1 MPGSLST
8 KLRVL
13 RVERGLTLRDA
24 EQLTG
29 VDKDTLSKIERG
41 RRHPHDVTLA
51 KIADG
56 YGVPV
61 EELLVEP
68 VPLVEAA
75 RASGQEETYSIQ
87 LLHDLATHSIDL
99 AGRLRR
105 DLLRLTQ
112 SGDLEGLQRLERDSA
127 LQCIG
132 ALSTLRA
139 DEQRGRAADTVSD
152 TRRQA
157 RELAERAVSDLSRVC
172 DEVEARVKD
181 AEGATPPDVP
191 LMLEAKRRQA
201 G

>member
-1 MPGSLST
+1 MHGSLAT

-13 RVERGLTLRDA
+13 RAERGLTLRDA

-51 KIADG
+51 KIAEG
-56 YGVPV
+56 YDVPV
-61 EELLVEP
+61 EELLEEP
-68 VPLVEAA
+68 VPLVEAP

-87 LLHDLATHSIDL
+87 LLHDLATHSVDL

-139 DEQRGRAADTVSD
+139 DEQQGRAADTVSD

>member
-1 MPGSLST
+1 MHGSLAT

-13 RVERGLTLRDA
+13 RAERGLTLRDA

-51 KIADG
+51 KIAEG
-56 YGVPV
+56 YRVPV
-61 EELLVEP
+61 EELLEEP
-68 VPLVEAA
+68 VPLVEAS

-87 LLHDLATHSIDL
+87 LLHDLATHSVDL

-139 DEQRGRAADTVSD
+139 DEQQGRAADTVSD